1 MDSIRDTYEN
11 LKKQILEG
19 SNDVNE
25 LANEYGLED
34 GFVCYFMILNPD
46 HNNFDDNVSKLE
58 MNYNMISAGYCD
70 TKAGYIEELGEVGRL
85 GFFQEY
91 VSEDKIKEVL
101 QDVLFGIIKI
111 N

>member
-1 MDSIRDTYEN
+1 MKTINETFEE
-11 LKKQILEG
+11 LKNHILEG
-19 SNDVNE
+19 SNNINE

-46 HNNFDDNVSKLE
+46 HENYDNNISNLE
-58 MNYNMISAGYCD
+58 MDCNMISAGYCD
-70 TKAGYIEELGEVGRL
+70 TKAGFIQNLGEVGRL

-91 VSEDKIKEVL
+91 IGEDNIKDIL
-101 QDVLFGIIKI
+101 KDVLFDIVKV

>member
-1 MDSIRDTYEN
+1 
-11 LKKQILEG
+11 
-19 SNDVNE
+19 
-25 LANEYGLED
+25 
-34 GFVCYFMILNPD
+34 MILNPD

-91 VSEDKIKEVL
+91 VSEEKIGEVL
-101 QDVLFGIIKI
+101 EEVLFDLIKI